1 MTSHKP
7 VRICVPIC
15 QPNLT
20 AMEVAARVA
29 ESSADLIEL
38 RLDCLGPSD
47 DEEFARHIN
56 QLVRGLALPVIITF
70 RPTEEGGYRDLS
82 DETRTNFWKSQSVHT
97 EATWW
102 DVEAAFLDRLPF
114 LPDWSRIVCSHHDF
128 SGVPVDLADI
138 YQRLA
143 STQARIVKIAVQ
155 ARDAVDCLPIF
166 DLIKRARGEGREII
180 AIAMGAAGAA
190 TRILGPSRGAYLTYG
205 PVEIERATAPGQV
218 SADALRSVYRIDR
231 LHEETQVCGLVGL
244 PVMHS
249 VSPHMHNAAFEAE
262 GIDGVYIPF
271 EVRDVET
278 FFRRMVH
285 PGTREIEWRLR
296 GLSVTAPHK
305 VAVMKCLD
313 WIDDHARDVGA
324 VNTIVVAENRL
335 LGYNTDTEGLLAPL
349 RGIMGSFSDI
359 RVAVIGAG
367 GVARA
372 AAWALHNNKS
382 TVTVFAR
389 DAAKARVLAS
399 EFGIASGDL
408 TTANFADFDVVI
420 NATPLGGIGELRNET
435 PVTAKQLSGVR
446 LVYDLV
452 YNPVETTLL
461 REARSAGCEVLGGL
475 HMLVAQANIQFK
487 LWTGRIPSS
496 SLMYDSAALAL
507 TLSIH

>member
-1 MTSHKP
+1 
-7 VRICVPIC
+7 
-15 QPNLT
+15 
-20 AMEVAARVA
+20 
-29 ESSADLIEL
+29 
-38 RLDCLGPSD
+38 
-47 DEEFARHIN
+47 
-56 QLVRGLALPVIITF
+56 
-70 RPTEEGGYRDLS
+70 
-82 DETRTNFWKSQSVHT
+82 
-97 EATWW
+97 
-102 DVEAAFLDRLPF
+102 
-114 LPDWSRIVCSHHDF
+114 
-128 SGVPVDLADI
+128 
-138 YQRLA
+138 
-143 STQARIVKIAVQ
+143 
-155 ARDAVDCLPIF
+155 
-166 DLIKRARGEGREII
+166 
-180 AIAMGAAGAA
+180 
-190 TRILGPSRGAYLTYG
+190 
-205 PVEIERATAPGQV
+205 
-218 SADALRSVYRIDR
+218 
-231 LHEETQVCGLVGL
+231 
-244 PVMHS
+244 
-249 VSPHMHNAAFEAE
+249 
-262 GIDGVYIPF
+262 
-271 EVRDVET
+271 
-278 FFRRMVH
+278 
-285 PGTREIEWRLR
+285 EIEWRLR

-313 WIDDHARDVGA
+313 WIDDHARGVGA

-367 GVARA
+367 GGARRA
-372 AAWALHNNKS
+372 AGSLHNNKS

-420 NATPLGGIGELRNET
+420 NATPLGSIGELRNET
-435 PVTAKQLSGVR
+435 PVTAKQLRGVR

-461 REARSAGCEVLGGL
+461 REARSAGCEVLGVL